1 MTLFRRGRMTRPGSC
16 SPCCDA
22 SAIIERAATGDRV
35 NDGKHA
41 DDLPC
46 GVPLYGGG
54 SRGGAISRPPPKWMY
69 VAIVEEWVKV
79 KLCPVACP
87 WPSWGRGSGP
97 SGGLGAWPWNGSLS

>member
-41 DDLPC
+41 DDLP
-46 GVPLYGGG
+46 P
-54 SRGGAISRPPPKWMY
+54 AF
-69 VAIVEEWVKV
+69 
-79 KLCPVACP
+79 
-87 WPSWGRGSGP
+87 PSTAGEAGRSD
-97 SGGLGAWPWNGSLS
+97 